1 MSRIR
6 LATLTI
12 TALFAAVVVAQQPP
26 AAPIKRTPLQTVD
39 VVGSPY
45 QTVTGIAEIA
55 ANVNIGRHTH
65 PGYETGYVMD
75 LAILQKIVEERLIR
89 HLDHKNLN
97 VDVPWFKDL
106 NPTAENIAIVAWR
119 QICPAIPAGL
129 RLRLRLWET
138 PRNYVEYEGA

>member
-65 PGYETGYVMD
+65 PGYETGYVMEGD
-75 LAILQKIVEERLIR
+75 LTLLVEGKPPLALKPGDSYQIPLNAIHDARSGEKGAKVLAVYIVERGKPLA
-89 HLDHKNLN
+89 
-97 VDVPWFKDL
+97 
-106 NPTAENIAIVAWR
+106 T
-119 QICPAIPAGL
+119 PAP
-129 RLRLRLWET
+129 
-138 PRNYVEYEGA
+138 

>member
-65 PGYETGYVMD
+65 PGYETGYVMEGD
-75 LAILQKIVEERLIR
+75 LTLLVEGKPPLALKPGDSYQIPLNAIHDARSGEKGAKVLAVYIVERGKPL
-89 HLDHKNLN
+89 
-97 VDVPWFKDL
+97 V
-106 NPTAENIAIVAWR
+106 T
-119 QICPAIPAGL
+119 PAP
-129 RLRLRLWET
+129 
-138 PRNYVEYEGA
+138 

>member
-6 LATLTI
+6 LAPLTI

-45 QTVTGIAEIA
+45 QTVTGIAELA

-65 PGYETGYVMD
+65 PGYETGYVMEGD
-75 LAILQKIVEERLIR
+75 LTLLVEGKPPLALKPGDSYQIPLNAIHDARSGEKGAKVLAVYIVERGKPLA
-89 HLDHKNLN
+89 
-97 VDVPWFKDL
+97 
-106 NPTAENIAIVAWR
+106 T
-119 QICPAIPAGL
+119 PAP
-129 RLRLRLWET
+129 
-138 PRNYVEYEGA
+138 